1 MRGIRITSEFQ
12 ETSPGC
18 AVPIGFPDDT
28 SAFALFFAPILPRIQ
43 TIHWLYHSWPFVRG
57 DEEFDREVAKLPP
70 NNGEYNEGFG
80 YIPPD
85 LLLPRF
91 ARYVT
96 NDWASFYGFH
106 QKPDAKKFFEAMP
119 DGQDG
124 AFLSRTV
131 DLCFFN
137 VDAVWWDF
145 YSRDESL
152 IAAVRKH
159 AATLKHIVIEDRNLL
174 KYDDQAA

>member
-106 QKPDAKKFFEAMP
+106 QKPDAKKFFEQSQADADRRWKFYQFMAARDTKVENEP
-119 DGQDG
+119 IPAPKQV
-124 AFLSRTV
+124 AA
-131 DLCFFN
+131 
-137 VDAVWWDF
+137 VDA
-145 YSRDESL
+145 
-152 IAAVRKH
+152 
-159 AATLKHIVIEDRNLL
+159 
-174 KYDDQAA
+174 